1 MIGTAR
7 LPSKRVAALGVVV
20 LLIGL
25 TGCAEAVQSSDTE
38 GATSTTTVP
47 APTTTVPTPTTTT
60 APTQTTLDPVE
71 VMAKI
76 GQLFGSGDLFGVE
89 VSLHPS
95 GDIAVYSL
103 DLTPEQKQRI
113 EETLGEVTY
122 HPEVIRC
129 GPGVVGPS
137 RSNRS

>member
-1 MIGTAR
+1 MIDTAR

-25 TGCAEAVQSSDTE
+25 TGCAEAVQSSDT

-47 APTTTVPTPTTTT
+47 ATTTTVPTPTTTT
-60 APTQTTLDPVE
+60 VPTQTTLDPVE

-76 GQLFGSGDLFGVE
+76 EQLFGSGDLFGVE

-95 GDIAVYSL
+95 GDIHVYSL

-122 HPEVIRC
+122 GPEVTRC
-129 GPGVVGPS
+129 GPGVVGPC
-137 RSNRS
+137 RSLDT

>member
-1 MIGTAR
+1 MTDTAR

-25 TGCAEAVQSSDTE
+25 TGCAEAVQSSDT

-47 APTTTVPTPTTTT
+47 AQTTTVPTPTTTT

-76 GQLFGSGDLFGVE
+76 EQLFDSGDLFGVQ
-89 VSLHPS
+89 VSLHPP
-95 GDIAVYSL
+95 GDIHVYSL

-122 HPEVIRC
+122 GPELTRC
-129 GPGVVGPS
+129 GPGVVDPCLS
-137 RSNRS
+137 